1 MLTRCCC
8 LSAWCLCAC
17 AACSHPNI
25 VQVYTYVLQP
35 LMQGTIP
42 HSSKQQ
48 QRHLQQQERE
58 HEHQQLLQQQQ
69 HLQQQ
74 VQHQQQQEL
83 ALQQQ
88 PQQGLQ
94 GAAAQLLARLKSLPI
109 AQAQQQQQQ
118 PQSQPQQPGGKLPPD
133 LSYPNGAAA
142 AAVTGSNGSPRQQQQ
157 QASTAAAAPDR
168 QRSGSL
174 GSSRSRAGV
183 ARDDSSESLPSA
195 RHNSK
200 DLSRLTPE
208 MAKAAAAA
216 LPAAA
221 AAAAGGEGGEG
232 FWPRQLSGGEGLA
245 AEGPEAGNSGGEGSM
260 HDGPSL
266 VGWELRLVMEFCD
279 AVSRGAGLCRVT
291 HPCLGVGA
299 QHAGRICCIT
309 PLGDTMCCCAQLRHS
324 LLL

>member
-1 MLTRCCC
+1 
-8 LSAWCLCAC
+8 
-17 AACSHPNI
+17 
-25 VQVYTYVLQP
+25 
-35 LMQGTIP
+35 
-42 HSSKQQ
+42 
-48 QRHLQQQERE
+48 
-58 HEHQQLLQQQQ
+58 
-69 HLQQQ
+69 
-74 VQHQQQQEL
+74 
-83 ALQQQ
+83 
-88 PQQGLQ
+88 
-94 GAAAQLLARLKSLPI
+94 LKSSPI
-109 AQAQQQQQQ
+109 AQAQQQQQQQ

-168 QRSGSL
+168 QRSSSL

-183 ARDDSSESLPSA
+183 ARDDSSQSLPSLSA

-232 FWPRQLSGGEGLA
+232 FWPRRLSAGEGLA
-245 AEGPEAGNSGGEGSM
+245 AEGPEAGDSGGEGSM

-291 HPCLGVGA
+291 HPCLGVGV